1 VFLYNQYGARIDSND
16 LCEQQKK
23 ENWTVTISPVY
34 NADMVNNPAVIG
46 DCDDSGK
53 IPISFNAT
61 YSNVY
66 TVNVFW
72 NGSTSIANNPFALTV
87 VATNVDPSRTVVSGL
102 PAFAPYNG
110 SFDLLAFDVYGNPF
124 TSYSAGLF
132 TVGFAPSC
140 ADTNITCV
148 ASGDKFSC
156 FYVVA
161 TGGTYCVE
169 VNFQDTMIPVP
180 NSKTIIVGGKSC
192 SSADPNCSSRGFC
205 LPNNG
210 TYSCN
215 CFGGYAGSKCQYK
228 ISSHYVTVGATIGI
242 VIGVGLVL
250 FAIGILLGVFVLRRL
265 RRGEDNRPL
274 I

>member
-1 VFLYNQYGARIDSND
+1 
-16 LCEQQKK
+16 LCDQQKK
-23 ENWTVTISPVY
+23 HNWTLSITPAY
-34 NADMVNNPAVIG
+34 NTQMELYPPVIG
-46 DCDDSGK
+46 DCDDDGK
-53 IPISFNAT
+53 VPISFNAT
-61 YSNVY
+61 YSNTY
-66 TVNVFW
+66 TLNVFW
-72 NGSTSIANNPFALTV
+72 NNTPIANNPIALTV
-87 VATNVDPSRTVVSGL
+87 VATNVDPSRTLVSGL

-110 SFDLLAFDVYGNPF
+110 TFDLLAFDIYGNPF
-124 TSYSAGLF
+124 TSYSPGLF

-140 ADTNITCV
+140 ADTNISCI
-148 ASGDKFSC
+148 AAGDKFSC
-156 FYVVA
+156 SYVVA

-169 VNFQDTMIPVP
+169 VNFEDTMIPVP
-180 NSKTIIVGGKSC
+180 NSKTVVVGGSLCSVDPSC
-192 SSADPNCSSRGFC
+192 STRGFC